1 MEHLY
6 GYSTVIFKIY
16 EVIMLKVN
24 FHDSADDSLLK
35 FAVIAARHN
44 GRWVFCKHRD
54 RITYECPGG
63 HREIGEAINDTA
75 KRELW
80 EETGAVNYSLKD
92 ICAYS
97 VTVDGTTTFGMLYYA
112 DIFDFEPLPQ
122 LEIERIEFFKELPD
136 NWTYPLIQ
144 PKLIAKIKEI
154 ID

>member
-1 MEHLY
+1 
-6 GYSTVIFKIY
+6 
-16 EVIMLKVN
+16 MLEVN
-24 FHDSADDSLLK
+24 FHDRADDSLHK

>member
-1 MEHLY
+1 
-6 GYSTVIFKIY
+6 
-16 EVIMLKVN
+16 MLKVN
-24 FHDSADDSLLK
+24 FHENADDSLIK

-63 HREIGEAINDTA
+63 HRDIGEAINDTA

>member
-1 MEHLY
+1 
-6 GYSTVIFKIY
+6 
-16 EVIMLKVN
+16 MLEVN
-24 FHDSADDSLLK
+24 FHDRADDSLHK

-75 KRELW
+75 KREVW

-122 LEIERIEFFKELPD
+122 LEIEKIEFFKELPD
-136 NWTYPLIQ
+136 SWTYPLIQ
-144 PKLIAKIKEI
+144 PKLIAKVKEI

>member
-1 MEHLY
+1 
-6 GYSTVIFKIY
+6 
-16 EVIMLKVN
+16 MLEVN
-24 FHDSADDSLLK
+24 FHDRADDSLHK

-97 VTVDGTTTFGMLYYA
+97 VNVDGTTTFGMLYYA

-136 NWTYPLIQ
+136 SWTYPLIQ
-144 PKLIAKIKEI
+144 QKLIAKVKEI

>member
-1 MEHLY
+1 
-6 GYSTVIFKIY
+6 
-16 EVIMLKVN
+16 MLEVN
-24 FHDSADDSLLK
+24 FHDRADDSLHK

-97 VTVDGTTTFGMLYYA
+97 VNVDGTTTFGMLYYA

>member
-1 MEHLY
+1 
-6 GYSTVIFKIY
+6 
-16 EVIMLKVN
+16 MLKVN
-24 FHDSADDSLLK
+24 FHENADDSLIK

-97 VTVDGTTTFGMLYYA
+97 VNVDGTTTFGMLYYA